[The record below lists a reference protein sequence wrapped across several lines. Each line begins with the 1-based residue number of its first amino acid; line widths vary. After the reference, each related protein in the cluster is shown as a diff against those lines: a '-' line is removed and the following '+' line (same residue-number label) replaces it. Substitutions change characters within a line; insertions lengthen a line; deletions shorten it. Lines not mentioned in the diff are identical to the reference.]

1 MMFLSVLLALPL
13 VHNAVAQRHDGDM
26 LSFVTL
32 PDMRAMKFETEI
44 KDRERLTDG
53 YWFVAPYGQIDPE
66 HPTKRYEQY
75 QIGPYIYDNDGILI
89 WGGSPM
95 TDNLNVFDFKAVW
108 HMDGDPRLSFI
119 WQRDFDASTKG
130 SGMVLNHHYEI
141 EHEVGVTNN
150 LPAFNMHEF
159 NILPGG
165 KTALA
170 CTYQSQQKDLSDF
183 DRPNEKT
190 WLQIGGF
197 VELDIATAE
206 VLHEWD
212 SHDHV
217 HLHESN
223 AFHAWDAPA
232 GKPGSDYVHINAVDK
247 NNAGNYIISMRY
259 TNTLYYIDGKD
270 GHVIWRLGGSDSDFE
285 FPFRFSHQHDVK
297 FVSSNGTHHVISFMN
312 NASTEGG
319 NDEDLS
325 SALVVEVDETDMSA
339 KLIRRINRPDG
350 GLTRLRG
357 NVQMLPNDNVFIGWS
372 ERGYHTEHAP
382 NGDLL
387 LTARFAST
395 RYSTYRAYK
404 FPFVG
409 RPLDPPDVVSSVFG
423 TNDEDLTTI
432 VHVSWNGATDVA
444 GWNFYAQA
452 YDKGDKV
459 FIGYTDKVDFET
471 MYIVDGFMDWV
482 SAEAVDFNGTV
493 MGTSKKHRTE
503 TPSHWKNSG
512 WQGHSEHPAP
522 DDPELLNAN
531 MDNSPAA
538 DTDGDMDD
546 MDGMDDSPKSGSSY
560 ADAKQV
566 TKAVYKAYDVIK
578 GIGGFLIF
586 ILVTCS
592 VGGALYGAWRMIR
605 YRRQRAY
612 HHLPTDEGLP
622 MDEARAVNDAR
633 SFSLDE
639 ARSLDNE
646 ARSPR
651 PE

>member
-1 MMFLSVLLALPL
+1 MMFLSVLLSLPF
-13 VHNAVAQRHDGDM
+13 VHNAVAQRNDADM
-26 LSFVTL
+26 MSFMTL
-32 PDMRAMKFETEI
+32 PDVRAMKFETEI
-44 KDRERLTDG
+44 KDRERLTEG

-89 WGGSPM
+89 WAGSPM

-119 WQRDFDASTKG
+119 WQRDFEGSTPG

-141 EHEVGVTNN
+141 ENEVGVTNN
-150 LPAFNMHEF
+150 LAAFNMHEF

-165 KTALA
+165 KTAVA
-170 CTYQSQQKDLSDF
+170 CTYRSQEKDLSDF

-190 WLQIGGF
+190 WLQTGGF
-197 VELDIATAE
+197 VEIDIATSE

-212 SHDHV
+212 SLDRV
-217 HLHESN
+217 NLHESN
-223 AFHAWDAPA
+223 MYHAWDAPA

-270 GHVIWRLGGSDSDFE
+270 GHIIWRLGGADSDFE
-285 FPFRFSHQHDVK
+285 INFTFSFQHDVK

-312 NASTEGG
+312 NASTERG
-319 NDEDLS
+319 NDEDHS
-325 SALVVEVDETDMSA
+325 CAFVVEIDETDMSA
-339 KLIRRINRPDG
+339 KVIRRINRPDG

-357 NVQMLPNDNVFIGWS
+357 NVQLLPNDNVFIGWS

-404 FPFVG
+404 FPFIG
-409 RPLDPPDVVSSVFG
+409 RPLTPPDVVSSVYG

-432 VHVSWNGATDVA
+432 VYASWNGATDVA

-452 YDKGDKV
+452 YDRGDKV
-459 FIGYTDKVDFET
+459 LIGYADKVDFET
-471 MYIVDGFMDWV
+471 MYIVDGFMDWI

-493 MGTSKKHRTE
+493 MGTSKMHRTE
-503 TPSHWKNSG
+503 TPDHWKSSG
-512 WQGHSEHPAP
+512 WQGHSDHPAP
-522 DDPELLNAN
+522 DDPELIKAN
-531 MDNSPAA
+531 VGNSPAA
-538 DTDGDMDD
+538 DTDG
-546 MDGMDDSPKSGSSY
+546 MDGMDGMSDGAKSGSTY

-566 TKAVYKAYDVIK
+566 TKAVYKAYEVIK
-578 GIGGFLIF
+578 GVGGFLIF
-586 ILVTCS
+586 ILVVCS
-592 VGGALYGAWRMIR
+592 VGGALYGAWRMVR
-605 YRRQRAY
+605 YRRHRAY
-612 HHLPTDEGLP
+612 HHIPNDEGLP

-639 ARSLDNE
+639 ARSLDNG